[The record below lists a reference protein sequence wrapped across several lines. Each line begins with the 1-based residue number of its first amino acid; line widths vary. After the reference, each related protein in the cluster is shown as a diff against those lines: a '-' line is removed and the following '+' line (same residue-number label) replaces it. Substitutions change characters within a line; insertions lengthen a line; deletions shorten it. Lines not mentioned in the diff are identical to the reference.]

1 MMREWSK
8 QEFEEGVCSSIGTH
22 QTGPHEIRK
31 CCECDAGIPWHLP
44 RYLIYQCMVCGHEM
58 HRECAAT
65 ATCVSGIPPAYV
77 CQWCEPPPDT
87 ETDDEDEYNEDD
99 VHDETHRSK

>member
-1 MMREWSK
+1 
-8 QEFEEGVCSSIGTH
+8 
-22 QTGPHEIRK
+22 
-31 CCECDAGIPWHLP
+31 
-44 RYLIYQCMVCGHEM
+44 M